1 LETVTHDDKLNLT
14 GRVIMKKG
22 RLTGAFLLAGTIYIL
37 ALAIPS
43 PAVALDKVQVCVPD
57 NSVGS
62 GVFAIADKVGYYKA
76 EGLSPDLITMQ
87 GGICERATMA
97 GSIDFAVAPN
107 MFEAFINR
115 PLGKIILV
123 GATRLD
129 HMLIAHP
136 SIKSVADL
144 KGKKIAI
151 SSFGGLTDV
160 LSREIIIRAGLQP
173 DKDVTLIVIG
183 TAPGRY
189 AALVSGSV
197 QASLLSVLFGYKAL
211 DAGYS
216 NLKFTPIPYVSKII
230 GVTNKTLKE
239 RRDLVIRF
247 TRATVKGYIFF
258 REKREQ
264 ALPILKE
271 WAGIKTMEE
280 TIRNYDSVLE
290 SSSEDGT
297 LTDEEVKEIMDRSIK
312 MLNLK
317 APVPAEQ
324 VFDFS
329 IIRKINSE
337 LKNSGWK
344 P

>member
-14 GRVIMKKG
+14 GRLIMKKG

-37 ALAIPS
+37 ALAIAS
-43 PAVALDKVQVCVPD
+43 PVVALDKIQVCVSD
-57 NSVGS
+57 NTVTNGP
-62 GVFAIADKVGYYKA
+62 FAIANKMGYYKA
-76 EGLSPDLITMQ
+76 EEIAADFTTMP
-87 GGICERATMA
+87 GGICERATLA
-97 GSIDFAVAPN
+97 GSIDFAITPN
-107 MFEAFINR
+107 IFEAFVNR

-123 GATRLD
+123 GTPRLD
-129 HMLIAHP
+129 HRLIAHP
-136 SIKSVADL
+136 SIKSIADL
-144 KGKKIAI
+144 KGKMIAV

-160 LSREIIIRAGLQP
+160 IAREILIQAGLRP

-183 TAPGRY
+183 TAPGRL
-189 AALVSGSV
+189 AALMSGSV
-197 QASLLSVLFGYKAL
+197 QASLFSSLFAFKAL

-216 NLKFTPIPYVSKII
+216 NLKFPTIPYISIPI

-239 RRDLVIRF
+239 RPDLVIRF
-247 TRATVKGYIFF
+247 TRATVKGYAFF

-271 WAGIKTMEE
+271 WTGLKTTEE
-280 TIRNYDSVLE
+280 TIRAYDAVLE
-290 SSSEDGT
+290 NLGKDGT
-297 LTDEEVKEIMDRSIK
+297 MTDEAVNEIMNRSLK

-329 IIRKINSE
+329 ILRKINSE